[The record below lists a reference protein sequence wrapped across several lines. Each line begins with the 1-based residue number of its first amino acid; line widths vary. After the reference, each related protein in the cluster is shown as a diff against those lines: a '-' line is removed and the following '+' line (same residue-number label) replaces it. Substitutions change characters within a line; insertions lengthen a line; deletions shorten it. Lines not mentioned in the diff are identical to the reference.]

1 MESKVIPFPVRESLP
16 SVSLDAVTLDVPIR
30 HQHYGRLVRVAAL
43 FETSIADVL
52 ARVLEKEFGQGQGTE
67 PQPPNSYAA

>member
-16 SVSLDAVTLDVPIR
+16 SAGLDAVTLDVPIR

-43 FETSIADVL
+43 FNTSIADVL
-52 ARVLEKEFGQGQGTE
+52 ARVLEKEFGQGTE
-67 PQPPNSYAA
+67 PQPPNSCAA